1 MLLHNYL
8 SISNFDRYVPRGTIM
23 KNIVMRLLFFI
34 QFALF
39 ATGCNKPIP
48 NPEMSDPIYL
58 DIQARIAAATT
69 NVADFE
75 VLLKEKAVDIQIATP
90 QTSQLKWAHK
100 RYYATEAV
108 LAKAKQDLMYWKIK
122 SATRQQEAR
131 RKYLKFFY
139 AQKQWPDQ
147 EEFVEWNTLNKV
159 NRKPAVWSYERRM
172 KELHLKIDKKPAPK
186 KITEA
191 PSTAKMVG
199 AENKSGGH

>member
-1 MLLHNYL
+1 
-8 SISNFDRYVPRGTIM
+8 M
-23 KNIVMRLLFFI
+23 KNIFLRLLFII
-34 QFALF
+34 QISLIIS
-39 ATGCNKPIP
+39 GCNKPIP

-58 DIQARIAAATT
+58 DIQAKIAAATT

-75 VLLKEKAVDIQIATP
+75 ALLKEKSADIDNATP

-131 RKYLKFFY
+131 RKYLKIFY
-139 AQKQWPDQ
+139 EHKPWPDL
-147 EEFVEWNTLNKV
+147 EEFEEWNNLNKV

-172 KELHLKIDKKPAPK
+172 KELKLKIDKKPGPK

-191 PSTAKMVG
+191 PPTAKLVG
-199 AENKSGGH
+199 GEGKSGGGKH